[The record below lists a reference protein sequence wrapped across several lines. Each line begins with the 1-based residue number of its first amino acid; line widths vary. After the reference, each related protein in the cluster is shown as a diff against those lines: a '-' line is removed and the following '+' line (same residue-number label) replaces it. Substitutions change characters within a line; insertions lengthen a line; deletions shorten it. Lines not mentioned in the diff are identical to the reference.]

1 MMDNIDKNANK
12 DNDLAKIIS
21 SLGNERKIPPLDKW
35 TPKTIT
41 SFDIVINDNGE
52 WHHDGVKIA
61 RQSLVDLFASV
72 LWADVDG
79 EQKRH
84 FLKTP
89 TDKYEITVIDTP
101 LFINTVDK
109 VTKNGDEWIVFGTTN
124 GDNIVLDDKP
134 LYFKTVVRDDVAD
147 DRLYIDTRFNL
158 TARIGRN
165 VFYHLIELGEL
176 SDEQGQTVLTLQS
189 GGKTHRIIAPN
200 FN

>member
-1 MMDNIDKNANK
+1 M
-12 DNDLAKIIS
+12 
-21 SLGNERKIPPLDKW
+21 
-35 TPKTIT
+35 
-41 SFDIVINDNGE
+41 
-52 WHHDGVKIA
+52 
-61 RQSLVDLFASV
+61 
-72 LWADVDG
+72 
-79 EQKRH
+79 
-84 FLKTP
+84 
-89 TDKYEITVIDTP
+89 IDTP

-109 VTKNGDEWIVFGTTN
+109 ITKNGDDWIVFGTTN
-124 GDNIVLDDKP
+124 GDSIVLDGEP

-189 GGKTHRIIAPN
+189 GGKTHRVVAPN